1 MIKTYSDDYLKTSGI
16 LQQYCRD
23 EQATDGVDDRI
34 GDFTANDADTNSFK
48 IRSNKKLQCYDR

>member
-1 MIKTYSDDYLKTSGI
+1 MIKTYSDNYLKTSGI

-23 EQATDGVDDRI
+23 EQATNGVDDRN

-48 IRSNKKLQCYDR
+48 IRSNKKL

>member
-34 GDFTANDADTNSFK
+34 GDFTANDADTDSFK
-48 IRSNKKLQCYDR
+48 IRSNKKL